1 MATGKKKRHAA
12 PKPPKVTPAE
22 VEAELRRQEIGVPED
37 PSRLRALARVAT
49 GIVWRSV
56 GTPGIPQ
63 ELVEQQALANV
74 VFAFGRRPDPRDVH
88 AAMMPEII
96 RMAFRE
102 KQARVPPAP
111 VVEVL
116 AKLAVGFNRE
126 SENPLGATG
135 KIVVASAVVDL
146 YLAGV

>member
-1 MATGKKKRHAA
+1 MATARTKRSTT

-22 VEAELRRQEIGVPED
+22 VEAELGRQEIRVPD
-37 PSRLRALARVAT
+37 DASQLRALARVAT

-88 AAMMPEII
+88 ASMMPEII

-102 KQARVPPAP
+102 KQARVPPAS